1 MWLAASPDRLRC
13 RRRLGRARD
22 LSKPTGAT
30 SGDDGG
36 DGTPPGG
43 ASNPPPRSLSP
54 WSGEMEAS
62 QGHAAGVDGIGGCL
76 GVRAARRLGAGLA
89 VVITTTF
96 TVITV

>member
-1 MWLAASPDRLRC
+1 
-13 RRRLGRARD
+13 
-22 LSKPTGAT
+22 
-30 SGDDGG
+30 
-36 DGTPPGG
+36 
-43 ASNPPPRSLSP
+43 
-54 WSGEMEAS
+54 MEAS